1 MGNEYQ
7 ELLHKAINQLKT
19 ATGIETIAIDDL

>member
-1 MGNEYQ
+1 MGNDYQ
-7 ELLHKAINQLKT
+7 ELLHEAIHQLKT